1 MGVRSALG
9 TMARFVAAVSGL
21 YFVVALG
28 LLLVVFAGRALGG
41 QYPVPD
47 ESVAPLA
54 DVATLVATLLAA
66 WFLVES
72 YSLKRLFAFAVA
84 VWALFFA
91 VLLSAAA
98 VDAVF
103 GPLSVGW
110 PVFGVLLLAT
120 GVLAYL
126 GAYRLIYPDAFAR
139 RTRTYGLGG

>member
-1 MGVRSALG
+1 MG
-9 TMARFVAAVSGL
+9 RFVAAVSEL

-28 LLLVVFAGRALGG
+28 LLLLVFAGRALGG

-47 ESVAPLA
+47 ESVGPIA
-54 DVATLVATLLAA
+54 DVATLVSALLAA
-66 WFLVES
+66 WFVVEG

-84 VWALFFA
+84 VWALFSA

-110 PVFGVLLLAT
+110 PLFGVLLLAT

-126 GAYRLIYPDAFAR
+126 GAYRLVYPASFAR
-139 RTRTYGLGG
+139 RTRKYGLGG

>member
-1 MGVRSALG
+1 MG
-9 TMARFVAAVSGL
+9 RFVAAAVGL

-28 LLLVVFAGRALGG
+28 LLLAVFVGRALGG
-41 QYPVPD
+41 HYPVPD

-54 DVATLVATLLAA
+54 DLASVVATLLAA
-66 WFLVES
+66 WFLVEEH
-72 YSLKRLFAFAVA
+72 SLRRLFAFAVA
-84 VWALFFA
+84 VWALLFT
-91 VLLSAAA
+91 VLLGGAT

-126 GAYRLIYPDAFAR
+126 GAYRLVYSDSFAE
-139 RTRTYGLGG
+139 RTRRYGFGD